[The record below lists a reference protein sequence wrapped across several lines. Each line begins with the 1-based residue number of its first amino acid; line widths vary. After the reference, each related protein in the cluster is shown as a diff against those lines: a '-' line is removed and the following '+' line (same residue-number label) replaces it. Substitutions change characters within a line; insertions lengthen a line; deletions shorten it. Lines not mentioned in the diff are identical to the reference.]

1 MHAMP
6 SGVAD
11 GKTPENTQAAAL
23 RRRWSEMHQH
33 FARMFAYPRF
43 AATVITQIV
52 ANHIG
57 ALAALLGLFAVTTS
71 SASAAPFLAS
81 EVRAW
86 VRIDNIEVNGQS
98 VFTSPLLALD
108 LLQWSSSGVRLGV
121 PPTHVSESSVFG
133 QYVPAATPEFAFPQP
148 RVGDAGGVRA
158 QTLVE
163 FLGPASYASTE
174 VSSFAAA
181 LRLAPGGHTARL
193 SATAWF
199 ESSLSASLTGSA
211 GVNGQSFQRDAAVSV
226 LSLSSSVSDALGSAS
241 RTEWSRTHA
250 LADADTASSFVS
262 PPISFEVFALSGASQ
277 PAEVGIEL
285 ALSRTLSGT
294 LIPAPHAWGVVAAG
308 GVLVARGSLRPRR
321 RTSTNAA
328 VSA

>member
-1 MHAMP
+1 MFSLRADRVGCVRGT
-6 SGVAD
+6 GVTLA
-11 GKTPENTQAAAL
+11 
-23 RRRWSEMHQH
+23 
-33 FARMFAYPRF
+33 FF
-43 AATVITQIV
+43 AAVIV
-52 ANHIG
+52 AC
-57 ALAALLGLFAVTTS
+57 AATS
-71 SASAAPFLAS
+71 SVPAAPFLSSDA
-81 EVRAW
+81 RAW
-86 VRIDNIEVNGQS
+86 VRINSIEIDGQS
-98 VFTSPLLALD
+98 VTTSPLLTID
-108 LLQWSSSGVRLGV
+108 LLQWSSSGVGLGV

-163 FLGPASYASTE
+163 FLAPASYASTE
-174 VSSFAAA
+174 VSLFAAT
-181 LRLAPGGHTARL
+181 LLLAPGGHTARL

-241 RTEWSRTHA
+241 RTEWYRTHA
-250 LADADTASSFVS
+250 LADADAASSFVS